1 MVAHADLTGAD
12 LHEPKG
18 ISTAAADTHYA
29 ADGAGT
35 GTWQK
40 ISSSEINT
48 LSIFNT
54 NIFFLTVRIPDI
66 GTASSVYV
74 PIPVNCTLNRVVT
87 SIQAAPTG
95 ADTVLTIANYALTT
109 IGTITIAFSGS
120 AAGDIDTLTATT
132 NNTFLADTFLKITTD
147 GGATNAVEAIV
158 TLKFTWTS

>member
-18 ISTAAADTHYA
+18 IGTAAANTHYA

-40 ISSSEINT
+40 VSSSEINT
-48 LSIFNT
+48 SSIFNT
-54 NIFFLTVRIPDI
+54 NVFFLTVYFADI
-66 GTASSVYV
+66 GTASSIYV
-74 PIPVNCTLNRVVT
+74 PIPQNCTLNTVT
-87 SIQAAPTG
+87 TAIQNATAT
-95 ADTVLTIANYALTT
+95 ADTVLTVANYALTT
-109 IGTITIAFSGS
+109 IGTITIAFSGA

-132 NNTFLADTFLKITTD
+132 NNTFLANTFLKITTD
-147 GGATNAVEAIV
+147 GGTSTTTPALI

>member
-18 ISTAAADTHYA
+18 VSTAAANTHYA
-29 ADGAGT
+29 ASGAGS

-40 ISSSEINT
+40 LTASEIDT
-48 LSIFNT
+48 TSVFNT

-74 PIPVNCTLNRVVT
+74 PIPVNCTLTRVVT
-87 SIQAAPTG
+87 AVQAAPATT
-95 ADTVLTIANYALTT
+95 DTILTIANYALTT

-147 GGATNAVEAIV
+147 GGASNAVEAIV